1 MSIKM
6 PISVRG
12 VQFTVIRFTELYLEK
27 SEFPNGK
34 NASKS
39 YFFFY
44 CNTLHVSSKCAR
56 VKSHRLA
63 GSHVRIRVTL

>member
-12 VQFTVIRFTELYLEK
+12 VQFTIIRFTELYLEK

-39 YFFFY
+39 YFFF
-44 CNTLHVSSKCAR
+44 TAIHFTFPPS
-56 VKSHRLA
+56 
-63 GSHVRIRVTL
+63 VRA